1 MGLTLQVTG
10 KTLQIFEN
18 LSTRTVGDLSSPINI
33 KMTENLQNTQLTFS
47 LDIPAKSMKLKAGRG
62 NKFVQV
68 TGNAKKDGNNKYLI
82 LLEGAT
88 DTQPE
93 LFKIKAVAVYP
104 LDWNLEVTFNQTTK
118 IVVKANAVK
127 DLSKITSSFE
137 IIRNSNKFFK
147 WTMQVVN
154 TADV

>member
-1 MGLTLQVTG
+1 ML
-10 KTLQIFEN
+10 
-18 LSTRTVGDLSSPINI
+18 INV
-33 KMTENLQNTQLTFS
+33 
-47 LDIPAKSMKLKAGRG
+47 AK
-62 NKFVQV
+62 FI

-82 LLEGAT
+82 LLEWAT

-104 LDWNLEVTFNQTTK
+104 LDWNLEVTFKQTTK

-127 DLSKITSSFE
+127 DLSEITSSFE

-154 TADV
+154 TADVKSMEMKLDGAKTAEISAKWKKVGEIKLALRSDFAVVDFNLDWDVNR